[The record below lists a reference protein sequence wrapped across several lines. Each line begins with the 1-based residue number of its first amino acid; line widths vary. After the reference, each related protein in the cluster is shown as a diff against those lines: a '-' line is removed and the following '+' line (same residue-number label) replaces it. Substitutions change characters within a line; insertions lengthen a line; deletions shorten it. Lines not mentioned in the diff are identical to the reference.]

1 MDDGIYYEQINV
13 SSKLLDK
20 FELLYN
26 NQKKEIIKDLKVI
39 IKEKYNIDIIEHGE
53 WKSDDPGII
62 SRSIK

>member
-39 IKEKYNIDIIEHGE
+39 IKEKYNIDKIEQGE